1 MPFRVA
7 ALFALVLAGAAM
19 GAALSGGFVASAP
32 AGPQPPPPS
41 VGHYDPLPR

>member
-1 MPFRVA
+1 VPFRVA
-7 ALFALVLAGAAM
+7 ALISLMVAGAAM
-19 GAALSGGFVASAP
+19 GAALSGGFITTAP